1 MDKLKFC
8 LCLIFFFVF
17 AVVFSQNY
25 RDTVINDLVN
35 VSFARIRIDKEQY
48 LVAKEKVLK
57 LEEDYGYEVDLKMR
71 LIDYSYLHKDIE
83 FFKEQLEILVKNH
96 GFTIAYMTGGESYS
110 DAIMKG
116 ELSPWFK
123 EMYLKNHFIWLDSNF
138 EKQID
143 QRKLHDNQI
152 KIQTM
157 QSVMSKVQEMDA
169 LSDTDKKAVDS
180 KCNEVIFST
189 VAFLHDL
196 CRKYDQYPTGK
207 NFAIVQASDIS
218 KLYINL
224 SIKENIGRTWLLIE
238 PYIKKSY
245 LKNETDYR
253 EYVVYDAFSYIH
265 FGFQKYGLLSKENLP
280 SYLRFKTHIED
291 IDGEIPIHNL
301 FFSDQIKRELGWK

>member
-1 MDKLKFC
+1 MNKLKFC
-8 LCLIFFFVF
+8 LSLIFFFVLT
-17 AVVFSQNY
+17 AVFSQNY
-25 RDTVINDLVN
+25 RDTVINDLLN
-35 VSFARIRIDKEQY
+35 VSFGLSRKDKDQY
-48 LVAKEKVLK
+48 LAAKEKVLK

-71 LIDYSYLHKDIE
+71 LIDYSYLHKDLG

-116 ELSPWFK
+116 ELSQWFK
-123 EMYLKNHFIWLDSNF
+123 EMYLKNHFIWLDNNF

-152 KIQTM
+152 KIQTI
-157 QSVMSKVQEMDA
+157 QSVVSKLQETEA
-169 LSDTDKKAVDS
+169 LSVTDKKAVDS
-180 KCNEVIFST
+180 KCNEVLFST
-189 VAFLHDL
+189 ISFLHDL

-207 NFAIVQASDIS
+207 NFAIVQTSTIS

-245 LKNETDYR
+245 LKHETDYR
-253 EYVVYDAFSYIH
+253 EYVVFDAFSYIH
-265 FGFQKYGLLSKENLP
+265 FGYQKYGLLSKDSLP
-280 SYLRFKTHIED
+280 SSLRFKTHIED
-291 IDGEIPIHNL
+291 IAGEVPVQNV
-301 FFSDQIKRELGWK
+301 FFSDSIKREFGWK